1 MTRTER
7 ISRMELLFDESK
19 EVIDRFGRALEDFAE
34 IQTKI
39 AELDAY
45 YTSPH
50 WRADFEADEAGRLP
64 ANLKRGVL
72 SEDGLYE
79 LLDENN
85 RLLEQLQ
92 GRMCTSSSEMNMNT
106 ELP

>member
-7 ISRMELLFDESK
+7 ISHMELLFDECK
-19 EVIDRFGRALEDFAE
+19 EVIDRFGRVLEDFTE

-45 YTSPH
+45 YASPD

-72 SEDGLYE
+72 SEDGLYD
-79 LLDENN
+79 LLDENK
-85 RLLEQLQ
+85 RLLEQLR
-92 GRMCTSSSEMNMNT
+92 GRMNATLSDLNT
-106 ELP
+106 DLP